1 MAVVALLLGLA
12 LIGAWRVIGGSQ
24 DLPFD
29 NGATPPSSAHV
40 TAGKTY
46 SLAVPGGVP
55 AMLARGVP
63 TRVLDSQ
70 TVINL
75 QCTWSTAGATQA
87 FNDQPLSV
95 SPEAVGTKAETTVAH
110 FVAPHTGQLRVF
122 CSGWGAMFVPDSDD
136 RTHDWAGLALLLATI
151 LLTIGA
157 AFALAELRAVFSRP
171 RDWSDESVR
180 EHEQVE

>member
-1 MAVVALLLGLA
+1 MSLLVGLA
-12 LIGAWRVIGGSQ
+12 LLGAWRVIGGSQ
-24 DLPFD
+24 NLPFD
-29 NGATPPSSAHV
+29 NGATPPSSVAV

-63 TRVLDSQ
+63 TRVLDEQ

-75 QCTWSTAGATQA
+75 QCTWSNAADGSGPAGID
-87 FNDQPLSV
+87 DQPLSV

-110 FVAPHTGQLRVF
+110 FVAPRTGQLRVY
-122 CSGWGAMFVPDSDD
+122 CSGWGAMFVPDSND
-136 RTHDWAGLALLLATI
+136 RAHDWAGLALLLATI

-157 AFALAELRAVFSRP
+157 ALALAELRAVLTRA
-171 RDWSDESVR
+171 RTWSDDPVR
-180 EHEQVE
+180 EDEQVE